1 MTGCIRS
8 TVGVVHCGQ
17 WTRLIFTDSRSAE
30 AYWRAC
36 GGLPFYESWKKA
48 FVGGRVFCSVEL
60 SQKIRQWQPFFDKV
74 LAEVRLYDK
83 QVRSGELH
91 GAQMELHRQYV
102 FGRFAI
108 CLNELESL
116 VKD

>member
-1 MTGCIRS
+1 MRGWIRS
-8 TVGVVHCGQ
+8 TVGFTDCNQ
-17 WTRLIFTDSRSAE
+17 WTRLIVIDARSAE
-30 AYWRAC
+30 AYWTAC

-48 FVGGRVFCSVEL
+48 FAGGRVFCSVEL
-60 SQKIRQWQPFFDKV
+60 SQKIRQWRPFFDKV
-74 LAEVRLYDK
+74 LAEVRLYEK
-83 QVRSGELH
+83 QVRSGELQ
-91 GAQMELHRQYV
+91 GVGMQLQRQYV